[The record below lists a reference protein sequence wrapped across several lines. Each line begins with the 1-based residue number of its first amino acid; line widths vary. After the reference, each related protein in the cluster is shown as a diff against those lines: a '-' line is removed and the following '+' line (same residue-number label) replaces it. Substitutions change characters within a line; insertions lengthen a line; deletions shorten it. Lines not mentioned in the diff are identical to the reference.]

1 MQVAPELQ
9 ILILN
14 MVILGV
20 AYLGIYPSLQE
31 KTLNKIMLIDLVLT
45 GLALLVAGGW
55 FMGSGTGFS
64 LILFQT
70 NWWIFTLAT
79 LFVMEVPVFLWFA
92 KKHGIPITFDD
103 DQNR

>member
-14 MVILGV
+14 AVILGV
-20 AYLGIYPSLQE
+20 AYLGIYPTLQE
-31 KTLNKIMLIDLVLT
+31 KTLNKIMVIDLLLT

-55 FMGSGTGFS
+55 FMGTSVGFS
-64 LILFQT
+64 LLLFEA
-70 NWWIFTLAT
+70 NWVVFTLVT

-92 KKHGIPITFDD
+92 KKHGIPLDGGP
-103 DQNR
+103 DQHD

>member
-14 MVILGV
+14 AVILGV
-20 AYLGIYPSLQE
+20 AYLGIYPSLRE
-31 KTLNKIMLIDLVLT
+31 KTLNKIMMINLVLT
-45 GLALLVAGGW
+45 ALALLVAGGW
-55 FMGSGTGFS
+55 FMGTGTGFS

-70 NWWIFTLAT
+70 NWWIFTLVT

-92 KKHGIPITFDD
+92 KKHGIPLTYDP
-103 DQNR
+103 DQDR